1 MGVSVTCKVSTLSL
15 TGCNDTEIMT
25 QHFSRV
31 ETFSV
36 NFNKADGGDAIKYAA
51 HSFTFPPLRGQLGL
65 YLAALARLVWP

>member
-1 MGVSVTCKVSTLSL
+1 
-15 TGCNDTEIMT
+15 MT

-36 NFNKADGGDAIKYAA
+36 NFNKADVGDAIKYAA
-51 HSFTFPPLRGQLGL
+51 HSFTFPLLQGQLGL